1 MVYKNLRIQFE
12 KRDELK
18 YISHLD
24 LCRTLRTALKRAG
37 IAVRYS
43 EGFNPHPR
51 MTFTLPPPLGT
62 ESLCE
67 YMDIQVPQALTGEQ
81 VCEGLNR
88 QSTPALRFLRAYEPA
103 SKLTDIAF
111 AAYDMEFSGAYDQ
124 GQIESVLKNPP
135 TIMKKTKKGIERA
148 VPLAPFIH
156 GYTLE
161 SAPHALRLTVRLSA
175 SPQAYLNPEH
185 LAGLFE
191 AEAIQITRRA
201 VFFSDGTPFS

>member
-1 MVYKNLRIQFE
+1 
-12 KRDELK
+12 
-18 YISHLD
+18 
-24 LCRTLRTALKRAG
+24 
-37 IAVRYS
+37 
-43 EGFNPHPR
+43 
-51 MTFTLPPPLGT
+51 
-62 ESLCE
+62 
-67 YMDIQVPQALTGEQ
+67 
-81 VCEGLNR
+81 
-88 QSTPALRFLRAYEPA
+88 
-103 SKLTDIAF
+103 
-111 AAYDMEFSGAYDQ
+111 MEFSGAYDR

-191 AEAIQITRRA
+191 AEAIQITRSRGLFLRRNPLFISLQFLQGLEA
-201 VFFSDGTPFS
+201 RSRQGLLPCKSRSSFAAAIPRIVKRLYS